1 MIWIAPAEGLY
12 LKSVNYD
19 DYNKKDSIFESLE
32 LDEEEAFKVENF
44 RNEKI
49 LPLIVEAEEKRA
61 VFTEWLSEIK
71 EK

>member
-32 LDEEEAFKVENF
+32 LDEQEVILPF
-44 RNEKI
+44 RRSKLKI
-49 LPLIVEAEEKRA
+49 LETKKFSHL
-61 VFTEWLSEIK
+61 L
-71 EK
+71 